1 MAVAPLGH
9 LGTDPVEATKQ
20 AVADL
25 ALEYE
30 IEPGAF
36 EVVEEIDQA
45 FGQDAEE

>member
-1 MAVAPLGH
+1 MAVVPKGH

-25 ALEYE
+25 VLEHE
-30 IEPGAF
+30 IEADAI

-45 FGQDAEE
+45 FGHDAEK